1 MSRRCKKTPEK
12 DSAPQQLALLRGR
25 HPRKGNVMSDISR
38 TNKEPNWVKKPV
50 FADMHEISLA
60 TVSRWI
66 NTGVVDARR
75 HGPRLVYVD
84 ANSLRPEKI

>member
-25 HPRKGNVMSDISR
+25 HPRKGNVMTIIASTS
-38 TNKEPNWVKKPV
+38 KEPKWVRKPE
-50 FADMHEISLA
+50 FADQQQVSLA
-60 TVSRWI
+60 TVTRWI